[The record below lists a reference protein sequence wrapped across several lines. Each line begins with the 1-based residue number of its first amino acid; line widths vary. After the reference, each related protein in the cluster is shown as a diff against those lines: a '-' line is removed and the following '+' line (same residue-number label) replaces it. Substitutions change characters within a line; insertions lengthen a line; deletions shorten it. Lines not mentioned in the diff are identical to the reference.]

1 MQKIIDSFS
10 YLHHWGAH
18 TKVIILRIAL
28 PERGGLE
35 KGVTGP
41 CNISASGRCC
51 GCQGCEQLPARIPYN
66 LLLLV

>member
-1 MQKIIDSFS
+1 MQKISDSFS

-18 TKVIILRIAL
+18 KKVNILRIAL

-41 CNISASGRCC
+41 CKISASG
-51 GCQGCEQLPARIPYN
+51 
-66 LLLLV
+66 